1 MKRPIFSTLLLLYF
15 TFIAPSLLIAQEEA
29 SKTTAPTAL
38 PATKEEDLKTVL
50 DTLNSLDEKIKQASH
65 ELASKGALG
74 QEEGFREEITAL
86 TNQRN
91 TLARNLEEIITGVDL
106 TNVEVESE
114 ETDLDLQREFT
125 TLLGPILLELKKLTS
140 RPREIER
147 LKRDSTALE
156 KKKHITEQALE
167 RIDRMLP
174 DSKDRHLKELLLEI
188 KQKWGEQSQS
198 LQAQLQ
204 VVNHKLEL
212 KEADQVPFTT
222 SVSQIF
228 QLFFRSRG
236 RNIVIALILSS
247 LFFLALNRVANL
259 LLTRPSLKP
268 HLQRFEFRLFGIML
282 YFLSIVGTVCIFLI
296 TFYIFDDWVLLL
308 LFSTLVIF
316 GLWSS
321 RTAIVKFWR
330 QITLILNI
338 GPVREGEV
346 VVIQNIPWRIER
358 VNLYSQLVNPR
369 LKGGKLRVTANSLLS
384 YQSRKQARNEV
395 FFPTQI
401 DDWVLLGPDK
411 VLGKVEYQT
420 PEMVT
425 VRLLGGGLQYYRTS
439 SFIDLSPTVL
449 SGGFRHTL
457 TFGFHFRHQHDL
469 LRTIAPALDKFL
481 RAKLSTIEWGN
492 SLHNLSIES
501 LPPRTSDFPLA
512 ILADFKGEAA
522 PFYDV
527 IKRALAGAVIE
538 CCTAHKWEI
547 PYNQLVIHQA

>member
-1 MKRPIFSTLLLLYF
+1 MKKPIILALLLLQYL
-15 TFIAPSLLIAQEEA
+15 FIAPSLLVAQDEPGT
-29 SKTTAPTAL
+29 SPPPTTL
-38 PATKEEDLKTVL
+38 PVTREGDLKTVI
-50 DTLNSLDEKIKQASH
+50 DTLNSLDEKIKQASQ
-65 ELASKGALG
+65 ELASKSALG
-74 QEEGFREEITAL
+74 QEEGLREEITAL
-86 TNQRN
+86 TSQRN
-91 TLARNLEEIITGVDL
+91 TLARNLEEIITGVDVS
-106 TNVEVESE
+106 NVEVESE

-125 TLLGPILLELKKLTS
+125 TLLGPVLLELKKLTS

-147 LKRDSTALE
+147 LKRDSASLE
-156 KKKHITEQALE
+156 KKKHTAEQALE
-167 RIDRMLP
+167 RIDRMLH
-174 DSKDRHLKELLLEI
+174 DLQDRHLKELLGQI
-188 KQKWGEQSQS
+188 KQKWEEQSQS

-212 KEADQVPFTT
+212 KEAEQVPLTT
-222 SVSQIF
+222 SISQIF

-236 RNIVIALILSS
+236 RNIIIALILSA
-247 LFFLALNRVANL
+247 LFYLALNRFGNL
-259 LLTRPSLKP
+259 FLARPSLKP
-268 HLQRFEFRLFGIML
+268 HLQRFEFRLFGIAL

-369 LKGGKLRVTANSLLS
+369 LKGGKLRVTANNLLS
-384 YQSRKQARNEV
+384 YQSRRQARNEV
-395 FFPTQI
+395 FFPTEI

-420 PEMVT
+420 PEIIT
-425 VRLLGGGLQYYRTS
+425 VRLLGGGVQYYRTS

-457 TFGFHFRHQHDL
+457 TVGFHFRHQNDL
-469 LRTIAPALDKFL
+469 LRTIAPTLNKFL
-481 RAKLSTIEWGN
+481 REKLGTFEWGN
-492 SLHNLSIES
+492 SLNALSIES

-522 PFYDV
+522 QFYDI

-538 CCTAHKWEI
+538 CCTVHKWEI
-547 PYNQLVIHQA
+547 PYDQLVIHQA